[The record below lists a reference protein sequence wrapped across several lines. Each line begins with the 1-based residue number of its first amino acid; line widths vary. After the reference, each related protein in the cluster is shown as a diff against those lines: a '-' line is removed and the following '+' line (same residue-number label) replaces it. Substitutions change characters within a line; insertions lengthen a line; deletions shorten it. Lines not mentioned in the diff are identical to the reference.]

1 MERKKLLVMRFS
13 AMGDVAMASAAVK
26 VALESGQDP
35 EIDLLSK
42 PYYEPLFEK
51 RSGFSFIKPDL
62 KGKHRGILGLYR
74 LYRELRKNGYSA
86 VIDLHGSLRS
96 LVLGFFFKMG
106 GTPVFTID
114 KGRAEKRELIRQG
127 AQNSRALKHSTD
139 RYAEVFEKV
148 GIKVKLKRDSLP
160 VLGENTERIETLL
173 STKNTQKW
181 IGIAPF
187 STHTPKEWKLDR
199 IIKLSEEIRKE
210 DCRILWFGGGKR
222 ELDIIEN
229 QLIKQ
234 GNDILVAGQ
243 FKLGEELTLM
253 RRIDAMIS
261 MDSANMHMAAISG
274 IPVVSIWGPT
284 HPKAGF
290 SPLFNERGVV
300 QTEMECRPCTIY
312 GKLKSRAD
320 KICSEKSMEAV
331 SVDMVLEKL
340 RECLG

>member
-1 MERKKLLVMRFS
+1 MERKKLLVIRFS
-13 AMGDVAMASAAVK
+13 AMGDVAMASAVVK
-26 VALESGQDP
+26 ASLDSGQKP
-35 EIDLLSK
+35 EIDLISK
-42 PYYEPLFEK
+42 PFFEPLFEK
-51 RSGFSFIKPDL
+51 QSGFSFIKPDL
-62 KGKHRGILGLYR
+62 KGKHRGITGLYR
-74 LYRELRKNGYSA
+74 LYRRLRKNNYSA

-96 LVLGFFFKMG
+96 RVLGFFFRMG

-114 KGRAEKRELIRQG
+114 KGRAEKRELLKRG
-127 AQNSRALKHSTD
+127 AQKTQGLKHSTG
-139 RYAEVFEKV
+139 RYAAVFEKV
-148 GIKVKLKRDSLP
+148 GIIPELKRDSLP
-160 VLGENTERIETLL
+160 NLGRNTDRVEALL
-173 STKNTQKW
+173 AKKNDQKW

-187 STHTPKEWKLDR
+187 AAHQSKEWKLDR
-199 IIKLSEEIRKE
+199 IIQLSEEIRKE
-210 DCRILWFGGGKR
+210 GSRILWFGGGKR

-290 SPLFNERGVV
+290 SPLFNESGVV
-300 QTEMECRPCTIY
+300 QAEMECRPCTIY

-320 KICSEKSMEAV
+320 KICTEKSMEAV
-331 SVDMVLEKL
+331 TVEMVLEKL
-340 RECLG
+340 RECLD